1 MNRPFD
7 ITYIWKAVPDILSGL
22 GVTLQ
27 FLIGTIVIGG
37 MLGFLATWARISG
50 PKWLRAIVHGYIW
63 IIRCTP
69 SIVMMF
75 LVFYGLPEVLLGV
88 FGIDIN
94 SWNRLYFVVIAL
106 SLLFSA
112 PCSEIMRSAYS
123 AVANV
128 QREAALSI
136 GLTEAQAFRR
146 IVLPQALVSALPNLG
161 NSFILLMKEGALAYT
176 IGIVDIMGKGQLII
190 ARNLGGYSIET
201 YIALAGI
208 YWLLTLAIEKAFK
221 LAEDKL
227 SAGKQPLRAV

>member
-1 MNRPFD
+1 
-7 ITYIWKAVPDILSGL
+7 
-22 GVTLQ
+22 
-27 FLIGTIVIGG
+27 
-37 MLGFLATWARISG
+37 
-50 PKWLRAIVHGYIW
+50 
-63 IIRCTP
+63 
-69 SIVMMF
+69 MMF

-88 FGIDIN
+88 FDIDIN
-94 SWNRLYFVVIAL
+94 SWNRLNFVVIAL

-123 AVANV
+123 AVAKV

-146 IVLPQALVSALPNLG
+146 IILPQALVSALPNLG

-190 ARNLGGYSIET
+190 GRNLGGYSIET

-227 SAGKQPLRAV
+227 SAGKQPLRAA

>member
-7 ITYIWKAVPDILSGL
+7 ITYIWKAVPEILSGL

-37 MLGFLATWARISG
+37 LLGFLATWARISG
-50 PKWLRAIVHGYIW
+50 SKWLRAIVHSYIW

-88 FGIDIN
+88 FDIDIN
-94 SWNRLYFVVIAL
+94 SWNRINFVIIAL

-112 PCSEIMRSAYS
+112 PCSEIMRSAYQ
-123 AVANV
+123 AVAKV

-190 ARNLGGYSIET
+190 GRNLGGYSIET

-227 SAGKQPLRAV
+227 SAGKQPLRAA

>member
-37 MLGFLATWARISG
+37 ILGFLATWARLSG

-112 PCSEIMRSAYS
+112 RKSCVRLTWRSLKCNVRLPS
-123 AVANV
+123 A
-128 QREAALSI
+128 
-136 GLTEAQAFRR
+136 
-146 IVLPQALVSALPNLG
+146 SALRKRKRSEE
-161 NSFILLMKEGALAYT
+161 SFCPK
-176 IGIVDIMGKGQLII
+176 
-190 ARNLGGYSIET
+190 RS
-201 YIALAGI
+201 
-208 YWLLTLAIEKAFK
+208 
-221 LAEDKL
+221 
-227 SAGKQPLRAV
+227 

>member
-37 MLGFLATWARISG
+37 ILGFLATWARLSG
-50 PKWLRAIVHGYIW
+50 PKWLRAIVHSYIW

-112 PCSEIMRSAYS
+112 PCSEIMRSAYL
-123 AVANV
+123 AVAKV
-128 QREAALSI
+128 QREAAS
-136 GLTEAQAFRR
+136 A
-146 IVLPQALVSALPNLG
+146 SALRKRKRSEE
-161 NSFILLMKEGALAYT
+161 SFCPK
-176 IGIVDIMGKGQLII
+176 
-190 ARNLGGYSIET
+190 RS
-201 YIALAGI
+201 
-208 YWLLTLAIEKAFK
+208 
-221 LAEDKL
+221 
-227 SAGKQPLRAV
+227 